1 MRKYISELIGTYAL
15 VFCGTGAII
24 INEVSGGTITH
35 LGIAT
40 TVGLTVMAMIYA
52 LGDIS
57 GAHLNP
63 AVTIAFAVDKRFA
76 WKEVFPYT
84 IFQLIGAL
92 FATLT
97 LHYLFPTNINLGST
111 IPAGT
116 DLQSFILEI
125 ILTFFL
131 MLVIL
136 NVSTGAK
143 EKGIT
148 AGIAVGA
155 VVGLEALF
163 AGPVS
168 GASMNPIR
176 SLAPAL
182 ISGNL
187 ESIWVYLS
195 APIIGAVL
203 SVYVFKYLNSKK

>member
-1 MRKYISELIGTYAL
+1 MRKYISELIGTFAL
-15 VFCGTGAII
+15 VFCCTGAII

-40 TVGLTVMAMIYA
+40 TAGLIVMAMIYA
-52 LGDIS
+52 LGEIS

-63 AVTIAFAVDKRFA
+63 AVTIAFAVNKRFP
-76 WKEVFPYT
+76 WKEVFPYSM
-84 IFQLIGAL
+84 FQLIGAL
-92 FATLT
+92 LATLT
-97 LHYLFPTNINLGST
+97 LHYLFPENLTLGST

-148 AGIAVGA
+148 AGIAVGG

-163 AGPVS
+163 AGPIS

-176 SLAPAL
+176 SLAPAI

-187 ESIWVYLS
+187 DSIWVYLS